1 MVDRI
6 TLRGIRAFGYHGV
19 YPDEQRDG
27 QEFVI
32 DVVLSIDLSE
42 AGRTDR
48 LAATV
53 HYGELG
59 EAIVHRV
66 TDERWNLIERLAE
79 RVAELVLENALV
91 EAVEVTVHKPDAPIG
106 VQVGDVSVTLFR
118 TR

>member
-1 MVDRI
+1 MADHV

-42 AGRTDR
+42 AGATDQ

-53 HYGELG
+53 HYGELA
-59 EAIVHRV
+59 EAIARRV
-66 TDERWNLIERLAE
+66 TDERWDLIERVAE
-79 RVAELVLENALV
+79 RVADLVLEDDRV
-91 EAVEVTVHKPDAPIG
+91 EAAEVTVHKPEAPMG
-106 VQVGDVSVTLFR
+106 VHVGDVSVTLFR
-118 TR
+118 AR